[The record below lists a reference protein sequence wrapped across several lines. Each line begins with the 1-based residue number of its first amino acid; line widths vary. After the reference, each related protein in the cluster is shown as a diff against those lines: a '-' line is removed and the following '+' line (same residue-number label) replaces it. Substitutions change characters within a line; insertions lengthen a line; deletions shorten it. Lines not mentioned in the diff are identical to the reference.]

1 MTTSPIAILAI
12 IFAQLLAAFG
22 AVCFKKSASKLS
34 WQPELLVK
42 NKPLIIG
49 LFFYGIS
56 TIICI
61 PALKYGE
68 LSILYPF
75 VSTVYIFVA
84 LFSTRMLGEKMNAL
98 KWLGIALI
106 ILGVSFIGIGA

>member
-1 MTTSPIAILAI
+1 MTTSLLAILAI
-12 IFAQLLAAFG
+12 VFAQILGALG
-22 AVCFKKSASKLS
+22 AVYFKKSSAKLS
-34 WQPELLVK
+34 FKPRHLIK

-56 TIICI
+56 AIICI

-75 VSTVYIFVA
+75 VSTVYVFVA
-84 LFSTRMLGEKMNAL
+84 LLSTRMLGEKMNLL

-106 ILGVSFIGIGA
+106 ILGVSFIGMSA